1 MQGNKLAG
9 QPIIC
14 QLISF
19 IPKEIVSESVKK
31 YESDKYYKTLSTY
44 KQLVFML
51 YGIISHANTL
61 TSLCKCLLFLEG
73 KLQYLQIDKLPAKST
88 LSDANMNRNSAVFEA
103 IYYQL
108 LAYYKSDLKQFWMHS
123 DLNGEAPC
131 SKMSRFDSTTISLF
145 TDIFKAAGRPSEDGD
160 KAGGIKMQTLLPF
173 DNLVPE
179 HISMDDAA
187 KNDKDYLGQ
196 IPVKKGH
203 LYVFDKGY
211 VNYKVYQQWTIDG
224 VFFVTRL
231 NKNALYT
238 VLKEIKGEH
247 FDRIN
252 GEGVQKEEHIQLKV
266 KDSKE
271 GLILRLVTYKDPES
285 GKLLQFLT
293 NHFDYKAETIAL
305 IYKNRWT
312 IEVFFKQL
320 KQNFQLDRFY
330 SDSPQGIKTQ
340 IWIVLIAN
348 LLFTLIYQKT
358 QQAEPFVT
366 IVSMARQ
373 GLCTYICLISIIKDK
388 RLTSDERDNEKI
400 QLNLFEIQKGGVF
413 EKNEKSP

>member
-9 QPIIC
+9 QPIFC
-14 QLISF
+14 QLLSF
-19 IPKEIVSESVKK
+19 IPKEIISESINQ
-31 YESDKYYKTLSTY
+31 YESDKYYKTLTTY

-51 YGIISHANTL
+51 YGVISQANTL

-88 LSDANMNRNSAVFEA
+88 LADANMNRNSGVFEA

-108 LAYYKSDLKQFWMHS
+108 LSYYKSDLKVFYMYS

-145 TDIFKAAGRPSEDGD
+145 TDIFKAAGRLPDIGN

-173 DNLVPE
+173 DSLVPE
-179 HISMDDAA
+179 HILMDDAA

-196 IPVKKGH
+196 LVVQKGH

-211 VNYKVYQQWTIDG
+211 VNYKVFLQWTNDG

-231 NKNALYT
+231 NKNAVYT
-238 VLKEIKGEH
+238 VEKEIKGDH
-247 FDRIN
+247 FDCIN
-252 GEGVQKEEHIQLKV
+252 GEGVLKEEHIVMKV
-266 KDSKE
+266 KGSKE
-271 GLILRLVTYKDPES
+271 ALKLRLITYKDPEK
-285 GKLLQFLT
+285 GNLLQFLT

-330 SDSPQGIKTQ
+330 SDSQEGIKTQ

-348 LLFTLIYQKT
+348 LLFTLIYQQTK
-358 QQAEPFVT
+358 QAEPFVT

-388 RLTSDERDNEKI
+388 KLTTDERDNEKI
-400 QLNLFEIQKGGVF
+400 QLSLFEIQKGGVF
-413 EKNEKSP
+413 EKREKSP